1 MAKCSGLN
9 QTVAHSYKRFVRIP
23 MVSNFGL
30 LTGYRP
36 ARSWHRGPSTALD
49 CFNGPRLSAVFHLAE
64 PQAAQVGTLKQSTTA
79 PAPAT
84 NADSTRLSRQT
95 RLHNQM
101 FSLELHPI
109 NILIFCRGFCFYI
122 HRLSSYSHRWVYS
135 GWYWP
140 INHLFGKQWA
150 ILQGFHSSFQP
161 WEGEP
166 AITIKPTGCWPPRL
180 SWSLFD

>member
-30 LTGYRP
+30 LNRLQ
-36 ARSWHRGPSTALD
+36 ARTKLASGAFHSS
-49 CFNGPRLSAVFHLAE
+49 RLFQRSSPVCSS
-64 PQAAQVGTLKQSTTA
+64 P
-79 PAPAT
+79 
-84 NADSTRLSRQT
+84 LSRAPSGASRDYETVYHSSSCSIMATQR
-95 RLHNQM
+95 RLHNQL
-101 FSLELHPI
+101 FSLGLHPI

-122 HRLSSYSHRWVYS
+122 HRLSSYPHRWVYS

-140 INHLFGKQWA
+140 LNHLFGKQWA